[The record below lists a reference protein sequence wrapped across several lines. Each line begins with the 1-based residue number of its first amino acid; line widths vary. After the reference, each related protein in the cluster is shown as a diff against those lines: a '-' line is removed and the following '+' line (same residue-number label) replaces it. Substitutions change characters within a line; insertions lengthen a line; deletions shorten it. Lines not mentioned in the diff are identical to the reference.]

1 MCIFAVR
8 MSQRKNTLAERFLSF
23 FCFLTGGKFINES
36 DMKKKIVTF
45 GEIMLR
51 LTTPDNLRLQQSR
64 ELLVN
69 YGGSE
74 ANVAISIANFGGE
87 VEYITR
93 LPDNALGESCIAELR
108 SHNIGT
114 GHILIGGKRLGT
126 YYMEKAAAMRNSKV
140 IYDRDGSAFSELK
153 PGMVNWREIFK
164 DAAIFHWSG
173 IDAALTPGLAE
184 VCREAVDIAKE
195 MGLTIS
201 YDINYRKNLWNYGKT
216 AQEVLRPLMTSS
228 DIMFGSE
235 GEYAML
241 TGIPA
246 PGFKARNAGDKYDV
260 AAYEAF
266 CQAMS
271 RQVPDCKYI
280 YVALRNVMSSE
291 HHTFAGL
298 LYSNGTLK
306 HTRVFDIDN
315 VVDCVGVGDAFCGAL
330 LYAQHAYD
338 DDQKRVDFST
348 AASVLKNTI
357 AGDYN
362 IVKVSEVEGLLAK
375 DENGEV
381 AR

>member
-1 MCIFAVR
+1 
-8 MSQRKNTLAERFLSF
+8 
-23 FCFLTGGKFINES
+23 
-36 DMKKKIVTF
+36 MKKKIVTF

-51 LTTPDNLRLQQSR
+51 LTTPDNLRIQQSH
-64 ELLVN
+64 EFLVN

-93 LPDNALGESCIAELR
+93 IPDNALGETCLAELR

-114 GHILIGGKRLGT
+114 KHILIGGHRIGT
-126 YYMEKAAAMRNSKV
+126 YYMEKAAAMRNSQV
-140 IYDRDGSAFSELK
+140 IYDREGSSFSDLR
-153 PGMVNWREIFK
+153 PGMIDWKEVFQ

-184 VCREAVDIAKE
+184 VCKEAIRTAKE
-195 MGLTIS
+195 MGLQIS
-201 YDINYRKNLWNYGKT
+201 YDINYRKNLWNYGKS
-216 AQEVLRPLMTSS
+216 AQEVLRPLATAS

-241 TGIPA
+241 TGISA
-246 PGFKARNAGDKYDV
+246 PGFKATHNGDAYDLE
-260 AAYEAF
+260 AYELF
-266 CQAMS
+266 CKKIHEQI
-271 RQVPDCKYI
+271 PNCKYI
-280 YVALRNVMSSE
+280 YIALRNVMSSE
-291 HHTFAGL
+291 HHTFAGI
-298 LYSNGTLK
+298 LYSNGMMK
-306 HTRVFDIDN
+306 YTRVFDIDN
-315 VVDCVGVGDAFCGAL
+315 VIDCVGVGDAFCGAM
-330 LYAQHAYD
+330 LYAQHAYED
-338 DDQKRVDFST
+338 EQKRVDFST

-375 DENGEV
+375 KESGEV

>member
-1 MCIFAVR
+1 
-8 MSQRKNTLAERFLSF
+8 
-23 FCFLTGGKFINES
+23 
-36 DMKKKIVTF
+36 MKKKIVTF

-51 LTTPDNLRLQQSR
+51 LTTPDNLRMQQSR
-64 ELLVN
+64 EFLVN

-93 LPDNALGESCIAELR
+93 LPDNALGETCVSELR

-114 GHILIGGKRLGT
+114 KHILTGGKRLGT

-140 IYDRDGSAFSELK
+140 IYDREGSAFSDLK
-153 PGMVNWREIFK
+153 PGMIDWKEIFK

-173 IDAALTPGLAE
+173 IDAALTPGLAA
-184 VCREAVDIAKE
+184 VCKEAIDTARE
-195 MGLTIS
+195 MGLLVS

-216 AQEVLRPLMTSS
+216 AQEVMRPLMTAS

-246 PGFKARNAGDKYDV
+246 PGFKAKTISEGYDL
-260 AAYEAF
+260 AAYEEF
-266 CQAMS
+266 CCAIS
-271 RQVPDCKYI
+271 AQVPDCKHIYI
-280 YVALRNVMSSE
+280 ALRNVMSSE

-298 LYSNGTLK
+298 LYSNGTMK

-330 LYAQHAYD
+330 LYAHFAFED
-338 DDQKRVDFST
+338 EQKRVDFST

-362 IVKVSEVEGLLAK
+362 IVKVNEVEGLLAK

-381 AR
+381 TR

>member
-1 MCIFAVR
+1 
-8 MSQRKNTLAERFLSF
+8 
-23 FCFLTGGKFINES
+23 
-36 DMKKKIVTF
+36 MKKKIVTF

-51 LTTPDNLRLQQSR
+51 LTTPDNLRMQQSR
-64 ELLVN
+64 EFLVN

-93 LPDNALGESCIAELR
+93 LPDNALGETCLAELR
-108 SHNIGT
+108 SHNLGT
-114 GHILIGGKRLGT
+114 QHILIGGPRLGT

-153 PGMVNWREIFK
+153 PDMINWREAFK
-164 DAAIFHWSG
+164 DADIFHWSG

-184 VCREAVDIAKE
+184 VCKEAISIAKE
-195 MGLTIS
+195 MGLQVS
-201 YDINYRKNLWNYGKT
+201 YDINYRKNLWNYGKS
-216 AQEVLRPLMTSS
+216 AQEVLHPLSLSS

-246 PGFKARNAGDKYDV
+246 PGFKATRSGEAYDLE
-260 AAYEAF
+260 AYENF
-266 CQAMS
+266 CKAIHAQI
-271 RQVPDCKYI
+271 PECKYI
-280 YVALRNVMSSE
+280 YIALRNVMSSE
-291 HHTFAGL
+291 HHTFAGI
-298 LYSNGTLK
+298 LYSNGTMK
-306 HTRVFDIDN
+306 HSRVFDIDN
-315 VVDCVGVGDAFCGAL
+315 VIDCVGVGDAFCGAM
-330 LYAQHAYD
+330 LYAQHTFAD
-338 DDQKRVDFST
+338 EQKRVDFST

-362 IVKVSEVEGLLAK
+362 IVKASEVEGLLAK

>member
-1 MCIFAVR
+1 
-8 MSQRKNTLAERFLSF
+8 
-23 FCFLTGGKFINES
+23 
-36 DMKKKIVTF
+36 MKQKIVTF

-51 LTTPDNLRLQQSR
+51 LTTPDNLRMQQSR
-64 ELLVN
+64 EFLVN

-74 ANVAISIANFGGE
+74 ANVAISIANFGGD

-93 LPDNALGESCIAELR
+93 LPDNALGETCLAELR

-114 GHILIGGKRLGT
+114 QHILIGGHRLGT

-140 IYDRDGSAFSELK
+140 IYDREGSAFSELK
-153 PGMVNWREIFK
+153 PGMIDWRTIFS
-164 DAAIFHWSG
+164 DAATFHWSG

-184 VCREAVDIAKE
+184 VCKEAINIAKE

-201 YDINYRKNLWNYGKT
+201 YDINYRKNLWNYGKS
-216 AQEVLRPLMTSS
+216 AQEVLRPLMVSS

-246 PGFKARNAGDKYDV
+246 PGFKATKSGETYDV
-260 AAYEAF
+260 KAYEKF
-266 CQAMS
+266 CKAISQ
-271 RQVPDCKYI
+271 QIPNCKYI
-280 YVALRNVMSSE
+280 YIALRNVMSSE
-291 HHTFAGL
+291 HHTFAGV
-298 LYSNGTLK
+298 LYSHGTMK
-306 HTRVFDIDN
+306 YTRVFDIDN
-315 VVDCVGVGDAFCGAL
+315 VIDCVGVGDAFCGAM
-330 LYAQHAYD
+330 LYAQHAYED
-338 DDQKRVDFST
+338 EQKRVDFST

-375 DENGEV
+375 HESGEV

>member
-1 MCIFAVR
+1 MEC
-8 MSQRKNTLAERFLSF
+8 LLFLCHQNNKKHAS
-23 FCFLTGGKFINES
+23 I
-36 DMKKKIVTF
+36 MKKKIVTF

-51 LTTPDNLRLQQSR
+51 LTTPDNLRMQQSR
-64 ELLVN
+64 EFLVN

-74 ANVAISIANFGGE
+74 ANVAISIANFGGD

-93 LPDNALGESCIAELR
+93 LPDNALGETCLAELR

-114 GHILIGGKRLGT
+114 RHILIGGHRLGT

-140 IYDRDGSAFSELK
+140 IYDREGSAFSELK
-153 PGMVNWREIFK
+153 PGMIDWHAAFA

-184 VCREAVDIAKE
+184 VCKEAITVAKE

-201 YDINYRKNLWNYGKT
+201 YDINYRKNLWNYGKS
-216 AQEVLRPLMTSS
+216 AQEVLRPLMVSS

-235 GEYAML
+235 GEYALL

-246 PGFKARNAGDKYDV
+246 PGFKATKSGETYDV
-260 AAYEAF
+260 KAYEEF
-266 CQAMS
+266 CKAISQ
-271 RQVPDCKYI
+271 QIPNCKYI
-280 YVALRNVMSSE
+280 YIALRNVMSSE
-291 HHTFAGL
+291 HHTFAGV
-298 LYSNGTLK
+298 LYSNGSMK
-306 HTRVFDIDN
+306 YTRVFDIDN
-315 VVDCVGVGDAFCGAL
+315 VIDCVGVGDAFCGAM
-330 LYAQHAYD
+330 LYAQHAYED
-338 DDQKRVDFST
+338 EQKRVDFST

-362 IVKVSEVEGLLAK
+362 IVKVSEVESLLAK
-375 DENGEV
+375 HESGEI

>member
-1 MCIFAVR
+1 
-8 MSQRKNTLAERFLSF
+8 
-23 FCFLTGGKFINES
+23 
-36 DMKKKIVTF
+36 MKKKIVTF

-51 LTTPDNLRLQQSR
+51 LTTPDNLRMQQSR
-64 ELLVN
+64 EFLVN

-74 ANVAISIANFGGE
+74 ANVAISIANFGGD

-93 LPDNALGESCIAELR
+93 LPDNALGETCLAELR

-114 GHILIGGKRLGT
+114 QHILIGGRRLGT

-140 IYDRDGSAFSELK
+140 IYDREGSAFSELK
-153 PGMVNWREIFK
+153 PGMIDWRTIFS
-164 DAAIFHWSG
+164 DAAIFHLSG

-184 VCREAVDIAKE
+184 VCKEAITVAKE

-201 YDINYRKNLWNYGKT
+201 YDINYRKNLWNYGKS
-216 AQEVLRPLMTSS
+216 AQEVLRPLMVNS

-235 GEYAML
+235 GEYALL

-246 PGFKARNAGDKYDV
+246 PGFKATKSGETYDV
-260 AAYEAF
+260 KAYEEF
-266 CQAMS
+266 CKAISQ
-271 RQVPDCKYI
+271 QIPNCKYI
-280 YVALRNVMSSE
+280 YIALRNVMSSE
-291 HHTFAGL
+291 HHTFAGV
-298 LYSNGTLK
+298 LYSHGTMK
-306 HTRVFDIDN
+306 YTRVFDIDN
-315 VVDCVGVGDAFCGAL
+315 VIDCVGVGDAFCGAM
-330 LYAQHAYD
+330 LYAQHAYED
-338 DDQKRVDFST
+338 EQKRVDFST

-375 DENGEV
+375 HESGEV

>member
-1 MCIFAVR
+1 MEC
-8 MSQRKNTLAERFLSF
+8 LLFLCHQNNKKHAS
-23 FCFLTGGKFINES
+23 I
-36 DMKKKIVTF
+36 MKKKIVTF

-51 LTTPDNLRLQQSR
+51 LTTPDNLRMQQSR
-64 ELLVN
+64 EFLVN

-74 ANVAISIANFGGE
+74 ANVAISIANFGGD

-93 LPDNALGESCIAELR
+93 LPDNALGETCLAELR

-114 GHILIGGKRLGT
+114 RHILIGGHRLGT

-140 IYDRDGSAFSELK
+140 IYDREGSAFSELK
-153 PGMVNWREIFK
+153 SGMIDWHAAFAG
-164 DAAIFHWSG
+164 AAIFHWSG

-184 VCREAVDIAKE
+184 VCKEAITVAKE

-201 YDINYRKNLWNYGKT
+201 YDINYRKNLWNYGKS
-216 AQEVLRPLMTSS
+216 AQEVLRPLMVSS

-235 GEYAML
+235 GEYALL

-246 PGFKARNAGDKYDV
+246 PGFKATKSGETYDV
-260 AAYEAF
+260 KAYEEF
-266 CQAMS
+266 CKAISQ
-271 RQVPDCKYI
+271 QIPNCKYI
-280 YVALRNVMSSE
+280 YIALRNVMSSE
-291 HHTFAGL
+291 QHTFAGV
-298 LYSNGTLK
+298 LYSNGSMK
-306 HTRVFDIDN
+306 YTRVFDIDN
-315 VVDCVGVGDAFCGAL
+315 VIDCVGVGDAFCGAM
-330 LYAQHAYD
+330 LYAQHAYED
-338 DDQKRVDFST
+338 EQKRVDFST

-375 DENGEV
+375 HESGEV

>member
-1 MCIFAVR
+1 
-8 MSQRKNTLAERFLSF
+8 
-23 FCFLTGGKFINES
+23 
-36 DMKKKIVTF
+36 MKKKIVTF

-51 LTTPDNLRLQQSR
+51 LTTPDNLRMQQSR
-64 ELLVN
+64 AFLVN

-74 ANVAISIANFGGE
+74 ANVAISVANFGGE

-93 LPDNALGESCIAELR
+93 LPDNALGETCLAELR

-114 GHILIGGKRLGT
+114 KNILVGGHRLGT

-153 PGMVNWREIFK
+153 PGMIDWHSAFK
-164 DAAIFHWSG
+164 DASIFHWSG

-184 VCREAVDIAKE
+184 VCKEAIGVAKE
-195 MGLTIS
+195 MGLQIS
-201 YDINYRKNLWNYGKT
+201 YDINYRKNLWNYGKS
-216 AQEVLRPLMTSS
+216 AQEVLRPLSTSS

-246 PGFKARNAGDKYDV
+246 PGFKATRNGEAYDL
-260 AAYEAF
+260 AAYEKF
-266 CQAMS
+266 CEAIHEQIPA
-271 RQVPDCKYI
+271 CKYI
-280 YVALRNVMSSE
+280 YIALRNVMSSE
-291 HHTFAGL
+291 HHTFAGV
-298 LYSNGTLK
+298 LYSNGTMK
-306 HTRVFDIDN
+306 HSRVFDIDN
-315 VVDCVGVGDAFCGAL
+315 VIDCVGVGDAFCGAM
-330 LYAQHAYD
+330 LYAQQAFED
-338 DDQKRVDFST
+338 EQKRVDFST

-362 IVKVSEVEGLLAK
+362 IMKASEVEGLLAK